1 MKTEHIEI
9 LGADEHNLQKV
20 DVRIPKYR
28 LTVFTGVSGSGKSS
42 LAFDTLFHEGQRRYV
57 ESLSTYARQF
67 LSQAEK
73 PRYDSIRGLSP
84 TIAIEQKSA
93 SSNPRST
100 VGTVTE
106 VHDHLR
112 VLYARLGRQ
121 HCHSCDREV
130 GRADIDQIVDVILR
144 LPEET
149 RCLILAPVVRHR
161 KGEFRDLFKEFQA
174 DGFVRVRVDG
184 ETYELP
190 DVPELDKKFKHTIE
204 VVVDRLVVRANARA
218 RLADSCEVALRL
230 TEGLLVVEPMGDSEP
245 LLFSEHNY
253 CAHCDIAFPELTPQC
268 FSFNSPLGMCS
279 SCNGLGTTFEA
290 DPAKIVPDPSLS
302 IGAGAIAPWNNRFIM
317 GGSWTEDIIRGV
329 ADAYSIDLDCPFEDL
344 SKTHR
349 RIVLYG
355 VSRRVRVEKRGRNFR
370 GTVNARYE
378 GVAHTIG
385 RRWHETS
392 SERSRRFYEEFM
404 SRRQCSTCEGS
415 RLRPESSAVLFNGH
429 SLIELL
435 GWPVHK
441 AQEFFDALDLVG
453 QRAVIGE
460 ELTKEI
466 SNRLR
471 FLSNVGLGYL
481 TLDRTAHTLSGGEA
495 QRIRLAS
502 QLGNELTG
510 VTYILDEPSIGL
522 HSRDNKALI
531 ETLERLR
538 DLGNTV
544 VVVEHDRETIEAA
557 DHLIDFGPGAGRH
570 GGTIVYS
577 GPPKKIST
585 SKSSIT
591 GDYLTGKREIAV
603 PTTRRSPGGWIR
615 VRNASQNNL
624 KNIDVEIP
632 SGCFVVCTGVSGAG
646 KSTLVNQ
653 ILGPAAANHLQR
665 GSKRVGAH
673 DGIDGLEQ
681 FDKAVVIDQKPI
693 GRTPRSNPATYTKVL
708 DPIRSVFAQ
717 TVEARAAGYKPGRFS
732 FNVRGGRCEYCTG
745 DGSLKVEMHF
755 LADVWV
761 NCPRCNGRRFNDA
774 TLNVKFK
781 DQSIADVLEM
791 PVDSAVEVFA
801 NHPKTAR
808 ILQTL
813 QDVGLGYIA
822 LGQPSTTLSGGEAQR
837 IKLSRELAKR
847 STGKTLYILDEPTTG
862 LHFDD
867 VAKLLTVIHRLVDGG
882 NTVVMIEHH
891 TDVIL
896 NADWIID
903 LGPEGGES
911 GGRVIAEGPP
921 EEIIRNKKSF
931 TGQILAEAMKG
942 RKQGN

>member
-9 LGADEHNLQKV
+9 FGADEHNLQKV

-67 LSQAEK
+67 LAQAEK
-73 PRYDSIRGLSP
+73 PRYDAIRGLSP
-84 TIAIEQKSA
+84 TIAIEQKAA

-121 HCHSCDREV
+121 HCHSCNREV
-130 GRADIDQIVDVILR
+130 GRADIDHIVDVILR

-149 RCLILAPVVRHR
+149 RCLILAPIVRHR
-161 KGEFRDLFKEFQA
+161 KGEFRDRFKELQA

-184 ETYELP
+184 ETYDLP
-190 DVPELDKKFKHTIE
+190 EVPELDKKFKHTIE
-204 VVVDRLVVRANARA
+204 VVVDRLVLRANARG
-218 RLADSCEVALRL
+218 RLVDSCEVALRL
-230 TEGLLVVEPMGDSEP
+230 TEGLLVVEPMGDHEP

-253 CAHCDIAFPELTPQC
+253 CAHCDIAFPELSPQC

-279 SCNGLGTTFEA
+279 SCNGLGTTYEA
-290 DPAKIVPDPSLS
+290 DPSKIVPDPTLS
-302 IGAGAIAPWNNRFIM
+302 IRGGAIAPWSNRFIM
-317 GGSWTEDIIRGV
+317 GGSWTEDIVRGV
-329 ADAYSIDLDCPFEDL
+329 AEAYKIDLDCPFEKL
-344 SKTHR
+344 PKPKK
-349 RIVLYG
+349 RIILYG
-355 VSRRVRVEKRGRNFR
+355 VSRRVRVEKRRGRFQ
-370 GTVNARYE
+370 GTIHTRYE
-378 GVAHTIG
+378 GVARTIG

-404 SRRQCSTCEGS
+404 SQRQCSTCEGG
-415 RLRPESSAVLFNGH
+415 RLRPESSAVLFKDQ

-435 GWPVHK
+435 SWPVHTTQ
-441 AQEFFDALDLVG
+441 AFFDDLKLDG
-453 QRAVIGE
+453 QDAVIGE

-471 FLSNVGLGYL
+471 FLRNVGLGYL

-570 GGTIVYS
+570 GGTIVFS
-577 GPPKKIST
+577 GPPGKICS

-591 GDYLTGKREIAV
+591 GDYLAGRREIAV
-603 PTTRRSPGGWIR
+603 PGVRRSPTGRIR
-615 VRNASQNNL
+615 VCNASQNNL
-624 KNIDVEIP
+624 QNIDVEIP
-632 SGCFVVCTGVSGAG
+632 IGCFVVCTGVSGAG

-653 ILGPAAANHLQR
+653 ILGPAAANYLQR
-665 GSKRVGAH
+665 SSKKVGAH
-673 DGIDGLEQ
+673 DGIEGLDQ
-681 FDKAVVIDQKPI
+681 FDKVVVIDQKPI

-708 DPIRSVFAQ
+708 DPIRTVFAK

-732 FNVRGGRCEYCTG
+732 FNVRGGRCEYCSG

-761 NCPRCNGRRFNDA
+761 SCPRCGGRRFNEA
-774 TLNVKFK
+774 TLNVTFK
-781 DQSIADVLEM
+781 EQSIADVLEM
-791 PVDSAVEVFA
+791 SVDSAAEIFE
-801 NHPKTAR
+801 NHPKTSR
-808 ILQTL
+808 ILETL
-813 QDVGLGYIA
+813 RDVGLGYIA

-867 VAKLLTVIHRLVDGG
+867 VAKLLKVIHRLVDGG

-911 GGRVIAEGPP
+911 GGRVVAEGPP
-921 EEIIRNKKSF
+921 EDIIRNKKSY
-931 TGQILAEAMKG
+931 TGQVLAKAVKD
-942 RKQGN
+942 RKSGS